1 MRCILCRYNVPHDVQ
16 LITDFVGDGLVDVA
30 LARSLGSQYMNACC
44 IPVFSITK
52 SNSDLRFLHAFSMEY
67 SVKYSAKNQ
76 GMIDDEKALKIRK
89 MRSRDLFEAVDA
101 PRLTIQTWTQSKS
114 ARLVFEVYYFTALTL
129 RNSIVPWFFFAF

>member
-1 MRCILCRYNVPHDVQ
+1 VPHDVQ

-76 GMIDDEKALKIRK
+76 GMIDDLKALKI
-89 MRSRDLFEAVDA
+89 SQDAV
-101 PRLTIQTWTQSKS
+101 S
-114 ARLVFEVYYFTALTL
+114 
-129 RNSIVPWFFFAF
+129 